1 MNTRTL
7 HPYTKFGVSLL
18 VSELSVILD
27 RPFSL
32 AVLASLSL
40 GLFLLSRPRGQVLK
54 TYLLLTAT
62 TVWGIM
68 VSQGLFYQD
77 YPRTVLLCLVPPGE
91 HFAGLCFIKEG
102 FLYGLIQSLRLVAAL
117 SAGLYLVTST
127 PQEVFFRAVSAL
139 PLPRGLTLMAVSA
152 VRFLPTVAEDLKLIR
167 KALRLKGYRPLKRG
181 ILYTI
186 RVELSVIYP
195 LLSQAVRHS
204 RALADALLTRGFD
217 PLSPSRRLFLAPWPR
232 SEKILTAL
240 LLLVGL
246 GVFVLKLLF
255 WLYLQ
260 EVLYVENLR
269 PLYALVRDF
278 L

>member
-1 MNTRTL
+1 MNTRKL
-7 HPYTKFGVSLL
+7 HPYTKFGISFL
-18 VSELSVILD
+18 VSGLSVLLD
-27 RPFSL
+27 RPLSLVVLTSL
-32 AVLASLSL
+32 ALV
-40 GLFLLSRPRGQVLK
+40 LFLLSRPGRQILK
-54 TYLLLTAT
+54 TYLLLTVT

-68 VSQGLFYQD
+68 VSQGLFYQE
-77 YPRTVLLCLVPPGE
+77 YPRTVLFCLIPPGE

-139 PLPRGLTLMAVSA
+139 PLPRGLTIMAVSA
-152 VRFLPTVAEDLKLIR
+152 VRFLPTVAEDLRLIR
-167 KALRLKGYRPLKRG
+167 NALRLKGYRPLKRG
-181 ILYTI
+181 ILYTLKT
-186 RVELSVIYP
+186 ELSVIYP

-204 RALADALLTRGFD
+204 RSLADALLTRGFD
-217 PLSPSRRLFLAPWPR
+217 PLSPSRRLFLSPWPR
-232 SEKILTAL
+232 GEKIFTVL
-240 LLLVGL
+240 LLLLGL
-246 GVFVLKLLF
+246 GVFVLKVLF

-269 PLYALVRDF
+269 PLYALVRNF